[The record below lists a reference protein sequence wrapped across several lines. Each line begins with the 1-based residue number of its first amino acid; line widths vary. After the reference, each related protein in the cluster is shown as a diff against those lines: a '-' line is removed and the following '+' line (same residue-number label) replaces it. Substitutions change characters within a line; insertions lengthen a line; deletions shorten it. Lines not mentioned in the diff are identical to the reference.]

1 MALTQLW
8 FADMKLFRRRVW
20 NELGSWLSQTS
31 HLVLIGGGA
40 SAMLTLAA
48 VTALAVNDFRAAR
61 TNSENHTATLARVLE
76 DQATRTLVTVELALE
91 ALSSSPALNAA
102 ATDPRNMAD
111 ALNQALVSLSFL
123 RGLAVVD
130 AGGRVVASTLAQDA
144 EIFVDMD
151 KLGPKVMPGQ
161 SALGGFLAGRSL
173 QSIRLRGEPIDAPAG
188 VGYIPFLYGYTNEA
202 GHVLTL
208 AALINPDALSNF
220 QRLALE
226 SEPFDSVLTSYD
238 GQILASSGGAASL
251 VGQTVGQIPV
261 FNQFLPK
268 QEHATYL
275 GAGVLGLQQ
284 ILSFRASGTKPLVV
298 IVEQSYRAAAWDWFA
313 NARALIGIGIAL
325 ILMVVGLAVAVWRGV
340 RTREYAQQAV
350 LGAQAR
356 IAQSEHELKV
366 LMRSVQELIFR
377 TDLRGVITYVN
388 AHWTA
393 FTGDDTSRAIGQRL
407 QEIVAPESRKDVINA
422 LDPGSDEG
430 VRVCQVVARFA
441 PGRELMFQM
450 AVVPLRVDGRVVGFA
465 GSAVDV
471 TERWVAQHQLQAQI
485 AFQDLLLETNPL
497 PISVIDA
504 EGRVVRVNRAWEEY
518 KGRPR
523 ASVMGRELITFL
535 PPEEAKL
542 HEAADAQLLRW
553 GGRTYVETKVL
564 HGDGSRRDTRIAKSA
579 ISDEHG
585 RMTGVLSI
593 LMDVSEFRAAE
604 RATEEA
610 RDAAEEASRSK
621 SEFVAN
627 MSHELRTP
635 LQSILGFA
643 ELGMLRGKATP
654 KLAGMFEDIHSAGQR
669 MLTLV
674 NDLLD
679 VSKLEST
686 VGTFHMERL
695 DLRGVVRPVIRELEP
710 LLARSHLMMD
720 LRLSDMPLV
729 AKADPVR
736 FQQVIRNVVANAIKF
751 SPPGSTITLEGRM
764 DSKGQVHLVI
774 QDEGPGIPETELGRI
789 FEAFVQSSKTKDGS
803 GGTGLGLAI
812 CRKIVEAMGGQIY
825 ARNVPASGAAFH
837 IVLPARGQS
846 ETVPAALE

>member
-1 MALTQLW
+1 MRLW
-8 FADMKLFRRRVW
+8 FADMKLFRRRAW
-20 NELGSWLSQTS
+20 NGLSSWFSQTS
-31 HLVLIGGGA
+31 HLVLIGGGVFA
-40 SAMLTLAA
+40 VLTLAA
-48 VTALAVNDFRAAR
+48 VTALAVNDFRATR
-61 TNSENHTATLARVLE
+61 TNSQTHAAMLARVLQ
-76 DQATRTLVTVELALE
+76 DQATRTLDSAELALE

-102 ATDPRNMAD
+102 SADPRNMTD
-111 ALNQALVSLSFL
+111 ALDQALVSLSFL

-130 AGGRVVASTLAQDA
+130 VGGRVVASTLARDA

-161 SALGGFLAGRSL
+161 SALGSLLAGRSL
-173 QSIRLRGEPIDAPAG
+173 QSIRLRGAPVDAPPG

-202 GHVLTL
+202 GHFLTL
-208 AALINPDALSNF
+208 AALINPDALSSF
-220 QRLALE
+220 QSLALE
-226 SEPFDSVLTSYD
+226 SEPFDSVVTSYD
-238 GQILASSGGAASL
+238 GQILATSGAAASL
-251 VGQTVGQIPV
+251 VGQTVRHIPV
-261 FNQFLPK
+261 FHQFLPK

-284 ILSFRASGTKPLVV
+284 ILSFRASETKPLVV
-298 IVEQSYRAAAWDWFA
+298 IVEQSYRAAVWRWFA
-313 NARALIGIGIAL
+313 EARALIGIGVAL
-325 ILMVVGLAVAVWRGV
+325 ILMVVGLTVAVWRGV
-340 RTREYAQQAV
+340 RTRESAQQAL
-350 LGAQAR
+350 LGAQVR
-356 IAQSEHELKV
+356 IAQSERELTV

-377 TDLRGVITYVN
+377 TDVRGVITYVN

-393 FTGDDTSRAIGQRL
+393 FTGEDTSRAIGQRL
-407 QEIVAPESRKDVINA
+407 QEIVAPESRKDVFNA

-430 VRVCQVVARFA
+430 VRECQVIARLA
-441 PGRELMFQM
+441 HGRELMFQM
-450 AVVPLRVDGRVVGFA
+450 AVVPLRVDGRVTGFA

-471 TERWVAQHQLQAQI
+471 TERWVAQQQLQAQI

-497 PISVIDA
+497 PISVVDA
-504 EGRVVRVNRAWEEY
+504 DGRVVRMNGAWEEY
-518 KGRPR
+518 KGLSR
-523 ASVMGRELITFL
+523 ASVIGRELISLL
-535 PPEEAKL
+535 PPDEAKV
-542 HEAADAQLLRW
+542 HEAANAQLLRW

-564 HGDGSRRDTRIAKSA
+564 HGDGSRRDTRIAKAA
-579 ISDEHG
+579 IADEHG
-585 RMTGVLSI
+585 RVTGVLSI

-604 RATEEA
+604 RATQEGL
-610 RDAAEEASRSK
+610 DAAEEASRSK

-643 ELGMLRGKATP
+643 ELGLMRGKATP

-686 VGTFHMERL
+686 VGTFHMERI
-695 DLRGVVRPVIRELEP
+695 DLRGVVRPVIQELEP
-710 LLARSHLMMD
+710 LLSRSHLMMD
-720 LRLSDMPLV
+720 VRLSDMPLV
-729 AKADPVR
+729 AKADPLR

-774 QDEGPGIPETELGRI
+774 RDEGPGIPEAELGRI

-825 ARNVPASGAAFH
+825 ARNLPASGAAFH

-846 ETVPAALE
+846 ETMPAALE